1 MTAANLSTSFPSDP
15 PLAEYDDFWRV
26 SVEQY
31 DEMVRTGILTD
42 GDPIELL
49 EGWMVR
55 KMTTNPAHNFVTQNL
70 RDLIDALHLQGYA
83 ISTQGPIA
91 TSDSEPEPD
100 LSIARGSRPLYAHRH
115 PGLGEMSL
123 VVEVAES
130 SLNRD
135 RTWKKRIYA
144 RAGIPVY
151 WIGNLV
157 NQQIEVFTDPT
168 GAVRKP
174 DYGQTKIFPKNA
186 MISVIVDGV
195 TSGELAVND
204 ILPPD

>member
-1 MTAANLSTSFPSDP
+1 
-15 PLAEYDDFWRV
+15 
-26 SVEQY
+26 
-31 DEMVRTGILTD
+31 MVRTGILTD

-70 RDLIDALHLQGYA
+70 RDLIDALHLNGYA

-100 LSIARGSRPLYAHRH
+100 LSIARGTRHTFAQRH
-115 PGLGEMSL
+115 PGLGEMVL
-123 VVEVAES
+123 VAEVADS

-151 WIGNLV
+151 WIINLV
-157 NQQIEVFTDPT
+157 DDQIEVFVDAT
-168 GAVRKP
+168 GPEKTPAS
-174 DYGQTKIFPKNA
+174 YGEPQIYSRD
-186 MISVIVDGV
+186 SVIPVVIDAVKVGDL
-195 TSGELAVND
+195 SVND
-204 ILPPD
+204 ILPPKQ